1 MINQVKWSNENVK
14 IEEVTI
20 QELIKNRIKTPAGLA
35 AIKRKMAKKY
45 KVPCLSNIKILK
57 SYRELVKKKKIK
69 RSKKIENLLRTR
81 PIRSLSG
88 IVNVSVLTKPYPCPG
103 KCLYCPLERG
113 MPKSYLSG
121 EPAAERAKRLKFN
134 PYLQVKKRIE
144 MLKNEGH
151 PTDKIDLRI
160 IGGTWSYYPKNYQ
173 VWFIKECFRA
183 CNGFNRTKKSKIKNP
198 YKAEPSGFRQKSKL
212 QIKIQKLEKIQKRNE
227 KAKSRITGISVETRP
242 DFINERGVKFM
253 RELGI
258 TRVELGVQSV
268 FDDVLKLN
276 LRGHGVREIILATKI
291 LKDAGFKI
299 CYQVMPNLLGSDLE
313 RDEKMFKGLFSN
325 SNFSP
330 DYLKIYPC
338 ALLKE
343 TPLYKWYLKGKY
355 KPYPKEELIDLT
367 KKIKLKI
374 PYYVRIQRITRD
386 IPSQYIIEGGA
397 KISNL
402 RQIVQEKM
410 KNENLKCK
418 CIRCRE
424 VRKKY
429 NPKEKIYLFRE
440 NYEASGGKEI
450 FLSFESLDYN
460 PPTTILDFVGAPA
473 DKRRSSTLI
482 NADRKLYALL
492 RLRIPSQFFERKKHF
507 IKILDGA
514 AIIREIQTFGEVV
527 PIGAKKIAPQ
537 HRGLGKRLVKKV
549 EKITKNEFGLNK
561 IMVISGVGVREY
573 WRKFGYKLRQTYMI
587 KKI

>member
-299 CYQVMPNLLGSDLE
+299 CYQMMPNLLGSDLE

-343 TPLYKWYLKGKY
+343 TPFYKWYLKGKY

-424 VRKKY
+424 IREKY
-429 NPKEKIYLFRE
+429 DPKEKVYLFRKD
-440 NYEASGGKEI
+440 YKASEGKEI
-450 FLSFESLDYN
+450 FLSFEN
-460 PPTTILDFVGAPA
+460 KNRT
-473 DKRRSSTLI
+473 
-482 NADRKLYALL
+482 KLFSFL
-492 RLRIPSQFFERKKHF
+492 RLRIPLKGHNRVTTVTKVCP
-507 IKILDGA
+507 ILLVLKNA
-514 AIIREIQTFGEVV
+514 ALIREIQTFGEVV
-527 PIGAKKIAPQ
+527 PPHQIWWGAPQ
-537 HRGLGKRLVKKV
+537 HRGFGKKLIKEAEKIVKK
-549 EKITKNEFGLNK
+549 EFGLRK
-561 IMVISGVGVREY
+561 IAVISGVGVRDY
-573 WRKFGYKLRQTYMI
+573 FKKLGYRLKTTYMTKEI
-587 KKI
+587 

>member
-424 VRKKY
+424 IREKY
-429 NPKEKIYLFRE
+429 DPKEKVYLFRKD
-440 NYEASGGKEI
+440 YKASEGKEI
-450 FLSFESLDYN
+450 FLSFEN
-460 PPTTILDFVGAPA
+460 KNRT
-473 DKRRSSTLI
+473 
-482 NADRKLYALL
+482 KLFSFL
-492 RLRIPSQFFERKKHF
+492 RLRIPLKGHNRVTTVTKVCP
-507 IKILDGA
+507 ILLVLKNA
-514 AIIREIQTFGEVV
+514 ALIREIQTFGEVV
-527 PIGAKKIAPQ
+527 PPHQIWWGTPQ
-537 HRGLGKRLVKKV
+537 HRGFGKKLIKEAEKIVKK
-549 EKITKNEFGLNK
+549 EFGLKK
-561 IMVISGVGVREY
+561 IAVISGIGVRNY
-573 WRKFGYKLRQTYMI
+573 FSKLKYELRETYMI